1 MKINILEKKLKIKIL
16 KNKIVLGI
24 DTASRTGW
32 CLLTTNNETLYKDMG
47 FINIKTKNKYF
58 KYNEIIDIFSN
69 LIKPEYDIIIEDTF
83 FRFNPAMFRM
93 ISRIG
98 AIAYTIAHLKGCKN
112 VEYMPAVTAR
122 KNLGLPSNKKK
133 KEVHEAFIK
142 IMKSKVTDEDII
154 DAEILALN
162 GLVNKRG
169 KIKK

>member
-1 MKINILEKKLKIKIL
+1 MSFNGCVKI
-16 KNKIVLGI
+16 
-24 DTASRTGW
+24 
-32 CLLTTNNETLYKDMG
+32 G
-47 FINIKTKNKYF
+47 FFSVKTKNRYF

-69 LIKPEYDIIIEDTF
+69 VIKPEYDVIIEDTF

-98 AIAYTIAHLKGCKN
+98 AIAYTIAHLRGCPS

-133 KEVHEAFIK
+133 IEVHKAFIEMMKEK
-142 IMKSKVTDEDII
+142 ITDEDII

-162 GLVNKRG
+162 GLVDSIG
-169 KIKK
+169 KI